1 MPRYFFDTTSERTP
15 VDADGET
22 LPNDA
27 AACASAVASLAE
39 LLPGEAS
46 KLVGGGS
53 FGLTVARE
61 DGTVFYR
68 IEAVATAV

>member
-1 MPRYFFDTTSERTP
+1 M
-15 VDADGET
+15 
-22 LPNDA
+22 PNDA

-46 KLVGGGS
+46 KLVGGGT